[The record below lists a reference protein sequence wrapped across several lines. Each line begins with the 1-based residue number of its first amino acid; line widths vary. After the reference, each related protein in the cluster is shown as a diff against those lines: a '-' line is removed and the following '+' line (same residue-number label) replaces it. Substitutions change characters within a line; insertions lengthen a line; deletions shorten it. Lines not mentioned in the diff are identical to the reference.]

1 MIKLEKIYFDGK
13 GYAKSLIEQG
23 NEYLQEEVDTANRFN
38 FTPIDSIS
46 FEYYQ
51 PQTYCDII
59 IGNHCLEAV
68 NIIHLYTDITNE
80 VKTVLYPSHNST
92 QDPGGL
98 Y

>member
-13 GYAKSLIEQG
+13 GYAKAMIEQE
-23 NEYLQEEVDTANRFN
+23 NEYSQEEVDIANRFN

-59 IGNHCLEAV
+59 IGDYYLKAV
-68 NIIHLYTDITNE
+68 SITHLYTDISNQT
-80 VKTVLYPSHNST
+80 KTVLYPSHNPT
-92 QDPGGL
+92 PDPGGL

>member
-46 FEYYQ
+46 FDHY
-51 PQTYCDII
+51 
-59 IGNHCLEAV
+59 
-68 NIIHLYTDITNE
+68 
-80 VKTVLYPSHNST
+80 KKKF
-92 QDPGGL
+92 
-98 Y
+98 

>member
-13 GYAKSLIEQG
+13 GYAKALIE
-23 NEYLQEEVDTANRFN
+23 NESEYSQEEVDIASRFN

-51 PQTYCDII
+51 PQTYCDIA
-59 IGNHCLEAV
+59 IGENNLKAV
-68 NIIHLYTDITNE
+68 SISHLYTNIESQNNQ
-80 VKTVLYPSHNST
+80 VRTVLYPSHN
-92 QDPGGL
+92 PRGL

>member
-13 GYAKSLIEQG
+13 SYAKSLIEQ
-23 NEYLQEEVDTANRFN
+23 EDECSQKEVDIASRFN

-51 PQTYCDII
+51 PQTYCDIT
-59 IGNHCLEAV
+59 IGDHCLKAV
-68 NIIHLYTDITNE
+68 SITHLYTDITSRTR
-80 VKTVLYPSHNST
+80 TVLCPSHNPKP
-92 QDPGGL
+92 DPGGL

>member
-13 GYAKSLIEQG
+13 GYAKDLIEQEC
-23 NEYLQEEVDTANRFN
+23 EYSKEEVDIASKFN

-51 PQTYCDII
+51 PQTYCDIT
-59 IGNHCLEAV
+59 IGNHCLKAV
-68 NIIHLYTDITNE
+68 SITHLYTDITSRTR
-80 VKTVLYPSHNST
+80 TVLYPSHNST
-92 QDPGGL
+92 PDPGGL